1 MKVLIVDDEARLRR
15 LLSDFLRRESFEIAE
30 ASNGREAVSIL
41 RETSGV
47 SLIIMDVMM
56 PVMNG
61 VDACREIRM
70 FSDIPILMLTAKS
83 QEEDELD
90 GFSSGADDY
99 LTKPF
104 SMPVLLAR
112 VHALLK
118 RGGETGETRLS
129 SGEITIDMRAHQL
142 FASGRPV
149 DVTPREFE
157 LMHYFMKNKNIA
169 LSREQIL
176 NMVWNYDFYGDA
188 RTIDT
193 HVKNLRM
200 KLGPAGERIR
210 TVRSYGY
217 KLEDDQE

>member
-1 MKVLIVDDEARLRR
+1 MKILIVDDEPRLRR
-15 LLSDFLRRESFEIAE
+15 LLCDFLRRETYEVIE
-30 ASNGREAVSIL
+30 ATNGRTAVDTL
-41 RETSGV
+41 RETPGI

-56 PVMNG
+56 PIMNG
-61 VDACREIRM
+61 VEACREIRM

-83 QEEDELD
+83 QEEDELE

-112 VHALLK
+112 VHALLR
-118 RGGETGETRLS
+118 RGGETGETKLS
-129 SGEITIDMRAHQL
+129 SGEITIDIRAHQL
-142 FASGRPV
+142 LISNKPV

-157 LMHYFMKNKNIA
+157 LMLYFMKNKNIA

-193 HVKNLRM
+193 HIKNLRM
-200 KLGPAGERIR
+200 KLGAAGEKIK

-217 KLEDDQE
+217 KLEES